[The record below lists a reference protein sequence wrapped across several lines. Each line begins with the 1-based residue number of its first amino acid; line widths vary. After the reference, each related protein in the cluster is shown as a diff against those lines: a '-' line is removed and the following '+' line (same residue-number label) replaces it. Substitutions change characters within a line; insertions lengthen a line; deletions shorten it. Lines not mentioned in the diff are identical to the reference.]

1 MTEPLSVAFN
11 AVHEAQPGAQWR
23 QHFGRLWP
31 AHRAW
36 YLREGEAAR
45 PGYLECE
52 RQIKQHLP
60 AFVPTW
66 NTLIELAGGGDLV
79 ARYLSQ
85 YRPPPFFAA
94 CSQLIWTKTEPALL
108 RSYDYSPLLCD
119 GLITQTAWSGR
130 PVIGMSDSMV
140 GLLDG
145 MNADG
150 LAVSLAFGGRQVQG
164 EGFGIGVVLRYVLET
179 CVTVAEATTLL
190 RTIPVH
196 VAYNVALVDAAG
208 SHATVM
214 LAPDRAPVVNASH
227 VSTNHQGAIDWPAYA
242 RLLETER
249 RYDFLQER
257 LHDPDETLES
267 VQRRFLEPPLYRTDY
282 LAGYGTLYAALYL
295 PARREVRYFWPGLT
309 LTQTF
314 QEFREPQFVVQYHDG
329 VGSQPLFALD

>member
-1 MTEPLSVAFN
+1 MR
-11 AVHEAQPGAQWR
+11 EAQPGPQWR
-23 QHFGRLWP
+23 QHFDRLWP

-45 PGYLECE
+45 SSYLESE
-52 RQIKQHLP
+52 RQLKRHLP
-60 AFVPTW
+60 GFVPTW
-66 NTLIELAGGGDLV
+66 NTLIDLAGGGDLV
-79 ARYLSQ
+79 ARYLAQ
-85 YRPPPFFAA
+85 FRPPPFFAA
-94 CSQLIWTKTEPALL
+94 CSQLIWTQTEPALL

-130 PVIGMSDSMV
+130 GVIGMSDSMV

-145 MNADG
+145 MNEDG

-164 EGFGIGVVLRYVLET
+164 DGFGIGVVLRYVLET
-179 CVTVAEATTLL
+179 CVSVAEATRLL

-196 VAYNVALVDAAG
+196 VAYNIALVDTAG

-214 LAPDRAPVVNASH
+214 LAPDRAPIVSASR
-227 VSTNHQGAIDWPAYA
+227 VSTNHQGAIDWPEYA

-249 RYDFLQER
+249 RYNDLHEH
-257 LHDPDETLES
+257 LHDPDATLAS
-267 VQRRFLEPPLYRTDY
+267 IQGRFLEPPLYRTDY

-314 QEFREPQFVVQYHDG
+314 QDFHETQFTVQYRDG
-329 VGSQPLFALD
+329 KGSHPLSDPDG